1 VLMANHP
8 SPLSARRPP
17 VPFVG
22 CGHFGQVDRYLV
34 ASGQAPID
42 WVA

>member
-17 VPFVG
+17 LPFIG
-22 CGHFGQVDRYLV
+22 CGHFSATNRYLV
-34 ASGQAPID
+34 RHGLAPID
-42 WVA
+42 W